1 MGVLKKIK
9 FYREQQK
16 LSQDQ
21 LAKKSG
27 VSRVTISL
35 LENGRQTIT
44 TNSTLLKLAKALKI
58 EVGNF
63 F

>member
-1 MGVLKKIK
+1 MLRKIK
-9 FYREQQK
+9 TYREEQK

-21 LAKKSG
+21 LAEKAG

-35 LENGRQTIT
+35 LESGKQTIT
-44 TNSTLLKLAKALKI
+44 TNATLLKLAKALK
-58 EVGNF
+58 VDVAHF